1 MTAESLDICESRRWC
16 TPCRRDVHFRTQFAL
31 PAVCPHGVTVES
43 ATDQKPIYPAERIRR
58 PGGPGTELKGLLK
71 DWLGITSSP
80 GCSCNSMAA
89 EMDRRGTDWCESD
102 EGLAKILGVMKAEH
116 AKRWQARQ
124 TLLPWSD
131 TAATALVRLAVHRA
145 RSKAA
150 S

>member
-1 MTAESLDICESRRWC
+1 L
-16 TPCRRDVHFRTQFAL
+16 
-31 PAVCPHGVTVES
+31 TVAGS
-43 ATDQKPIYPAERIRR
+43 
-58 PGGPGTELKGLLK
+58 GTELKILLA

-89 EMDRRGTDWCESD
+89 EMDRRGPDWCESN
-102 EGLAKILGVMKAEH
+102 EGLAKILGVMRAEH

-131 TAATALVRLAVHRA
+131 TAAKALVRLAVHRA
-145 RSKAA
+145 RTKAV